1 MGLKL
6 CTLGE
11 LLDNTSIGKRVQC
24 ARGQYGHR
32 ETSANWREGAIGN
45 MLEFSV
51 GKCTGRGAAS
61 QKMAWG
67 PHGKQAM
74 SQYYTVVMKDNH
86 MLIIITALAKAA
98 QVITFEDVSEIVSS
112 LGPIMSAAEAKLVSG
127 PAHMMR

>member
-1 MGLKL
+1 
-6 CTLGE
+6 
-11 LLDNTSIGKRVQC
+11 
-24 ARGQYGHR
+24 
-32 ETSANWREGAIGN
+32 
-45 MLEFSV
+45 MLEFGV

-61 QKMAWG
+61 QEMAWG